1 MPDNPN
7 TQSSRLDRIEQKI
20 DKLSEIVISLARA
33 EEKLVGLEAEK
44 NTIRGRL
51 DKHDQRIGDVER
63 KIDESDVTLKVIHR
77 IFWIV
82 VVAGVSAYTASLFT

>member
-1 MPDNPN
+1 MPDSPN
-7 TQSSRLDRIEQKI
+7 TNGSRLDRIEQKI

-44 NTIRGRL
+44 INIRNIL
-51 DKHDQRIGDVER
+51 DKQGVRIGEIER

-82 VVAGVSAYTASLFT
+82 LVAGVSAYTASLFV